1 MQPTVSVRAPDTRA
15 FHHQRASA
23 LLEHL
28 TRRNVL
34 LLGASLLGHPGAQA
48 AGRRK
53 LVLAGAAEL
62 NDSFH
67 GAWLRLIYREA
78 LRRIGYELELR
89 SYPALRASMMSD
101 SGRVDGEIN
110 RAARYER
117 RHKGL
122 LRIDPSHFSISFA
135 AYARAP
141 VHLRPG
147 WESLRNRG
155 YRVEYRSG
163 VAISELQLPAVV
175 PAADL
180 SSASRT
186 LLGLRKLA
194 RGRTDVFVDLDT
206 VVEPLLRL
214 PEFAH
219 AGIHRVATM
228 ETVEM
233 HAFLHPRHRALAA
246 QLSRVLAQLKR
257 EGYLEKCRREALRAA
272 SHGAHA

>member
-1 MQPTVSVRAPDTRA
+1 M
-15 FHHQRASA
+15 
-23 LLEHL
+23 
-28 TRRNVL
+28 
-34 LLGASLLGHPGAQA
+34 LLGHRA
-48 AGRRK
+48 ADAAPRRK
-53 LVLAGAAEL
+53 LVLVGAAEL
-62 NDSFH
+62 TDSFH
-67 GAWLRLIYREA
+67 GAWLKLIYREA
-78 LRRIGYELELR
+78 LRRLGYELELR

-101 SGRVDGEIN
+101 AGQVDGEIN
-110 RAARYER
+110 RADRYGR
-117 RHKGL
+117 RHKNMV
-122 LRIDPSHFSISFA
+122 RVEPAHFSTSFA
-135 AYARAP
+135 AYARPA

-186 LLGLRKLA
+186 LFGLRKLKQ
-194 RGRTDVFVDLDT
+194 GRTDVFVDLET

-214 PEFAH
+214 PEFAG
-219 AGIHRVATM
+219 AGIRRAAVM

-233 HAFLHPRHRALAA
+233 HAYLHARHRALAA

-257 EGYLEKCRREALRAA
+257 EGYVEKCRQAALKAA
-272 SHGAHA
+272 ARGARR